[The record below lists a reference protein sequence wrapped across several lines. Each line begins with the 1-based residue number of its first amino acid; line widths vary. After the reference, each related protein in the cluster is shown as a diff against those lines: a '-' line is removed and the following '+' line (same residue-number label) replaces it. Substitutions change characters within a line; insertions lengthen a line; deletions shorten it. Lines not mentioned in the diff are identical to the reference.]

1 MDDDKELKEF
11 ENLPEGW
18 KWVRLEDIAIRIKNI
33 APKGSNPYLEI
44 GDVDINSKKYFIKDK
59 SSPNHCIKAKKG
71 EIIISKVRPTRGA
84 ISIIKEPFLFVSP
97 AFLLID
103 FHNSKFLFYSLS
115 RTQFFNFLGKL
126 ETGTTYPSVN
136 DEDVLSYKL
145 PLPPLP
151 EQQKIAEILETVD
164 NAIEK
169 TDKIIEKYKR
179 IKQGLMQDLLTKG
192 IDENGNIRDEKTH
205 KFKDSPLGRIPK
217 EWEVVRLGEISYLKG
232 RIGWHGLTVQE
243 YLEEGEYYL
252 VTGINFKDG
261 RINWDSCVYV
271 SKARYETDRYIQLK
285 KDDILVT
292 KDGTIGKVAYI
303 FQLPKPATLGTGVF
317 VLRPIYKYY
326 YPNFFYYVLNSFI
339 FDRFMENLKAGSTI
353 NHLYQK
359 DFVNFQ
365 LPLPPLPEQ
374 QRIGEILSQIDE
386 TIEKEEKYK
395 EKLERIKKGLMED
408 LLTGKVR
415 VNNLIK
421 KD

>member
-1 MDDDKELKEF
+1 MNDNKEFKEF
-11 ENLPEGW
+11 ENLPDGW
-18 KWVRLEDIAIRIKNI
+18 KWVRLEDIVIRNKNI
-33 APKGSNPYLEI
+33 APKGSSPYLEI

-136 DEDVLSYKL
+136 DKDVLSYKL

-151 EQQKIAEILETVD
+151 EQQKIAEILETID

-205 KFKDSPLGRIPK
+205 KFKDSPLGRIPE
-217 EWEVVRLGEISYLKG
+217 EWEVVRLGEVLEYEQPQKYIVSTENHEDKSG
-232 RIGWHGLTVQE
+232 TPVLTAGKTFILGYTSE
-243 YLEEGEYYL
+243 NF
-252 VTGINFKDG
+252 GIYNALPVILFD
-261 RINWDSCVYV
+261 DFT
-271 SKARYETDRYIQLK
+271 TDAK
-285 KDDILVT
+285 
-292 KDGTIGKVAYI
+292 
-303 FQLPKPATLGTGVF
+303 
-317 VLRPIYKYY
+317 
-326 YPNFFYYVLNSFI
+326 
-339 FDRFMENLKAGSTI
+339 
-353 NHLYQK
+353 
-359 DFVNFQ
+359 FVNFPFKVKSSATKLLKAKDKNINLFYVFNTMQ
-365 LPLPPLPEQ
+365 MIRVKPGSEHKRFWISEYSKLYIPLPPLPEQ
-374 QRIGEILSQIDE
+374 QRIAEILSQIDQ
-386 TIEKEEKYK
+386 TIEKEQQYK
-395 EKLERIKKGLMED
+395 EKLQKIKQGLMQD

-415 VNNLIK
+415 VNKLLEVENNELRK
-421 KD
+421 T